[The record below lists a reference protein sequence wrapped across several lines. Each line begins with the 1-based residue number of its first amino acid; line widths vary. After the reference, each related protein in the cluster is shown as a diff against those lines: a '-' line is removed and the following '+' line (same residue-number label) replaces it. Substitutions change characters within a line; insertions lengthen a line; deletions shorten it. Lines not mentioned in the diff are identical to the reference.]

1 MRKIRRIALSLML
14 AVALLVAVPLAALA
28 ANPTVTIT
36 VNAAL
41 VSITN
46 TQDTWNI
53 TALVGGVNV
62 DDVVYFSADGNADV
76 DYSQIENTGNV
87 AASVEIQ
94 GEDLVQAAG
103 GGYNWTLAAATG
115 AMTYSLYAYNTSGA
129 DYTTEV
135 KSSSYEDVI
144 SNLAA
149 SQNYNWSMK
158 FTAPSSFNATDDGA
172 AKTATVTLVAT
183 QA

>member
-1 MRKIRRIALSLML
+1 ML
-14 AVALLVAVPLAALA
+14 TVALLVAVPSAALA

-36 VNAAL
+36 VNAAT

-46 TQDTWNI
+46 SMDTWNI
-53 TALVGGVNV
+53 TALVGAVNV
-62 DDVVYFSADGNADV
+62 DDVVYFSADGLADI
-76 DYSQIENTGNV
+76 DYSQIANTGNV

-94 GEDLVQAAG
+94 GGDLNQAAG
-103 GGYNWTLAAATG
+103 GGYNWTLAAATA
-115 AMTYSLYAYNTSGA
+115 AMTYSLYAYNVSGA

-135 KSSSYEDVI
+135 KSSSYEDI
-144 SNLAA
+144 IGNLLA

-172 AKTATVTLVAT
+172 AKAATITLVASK
-183 QA
+183 A